1 MLTGIEPSGAY
12 VKLTWCPP
20 CFGADRDPTFSAT
33 CPVTAPTV
41 PSSGDQPANPC
52 TGGESV
58 YGRRTGGKPVYGRQI
73 CVREANPCTGP
84 SKAGWEGQK
93 ACVRRGAPLQR
104 LGSRVS
110 MTMTMEARGPLGHRG
125 QGWGWGVGRGKC
137 TGMGTE
143 APPGARRAART
154 RRQGP
159 WQSRANRGT

>member
-1 MLTGIEPSGAY
+1 MHRSQVSVTVTKINTSFFTERRCYSGASESACLKCCASVTMLTGIEPSGAY

-73 CVREANPCTGP
+73 RVRDLAKLVG
-84 SKAGWEGQK
+84 K
-93 ACVRRGAPLQR
+93 VRRRACG
-104 LGSRVS
+104 
-110 MTMTMEARGPLGHRG
+110 
-125 QGWGWGVGRGKC
+125 
-137 TGMGTE
+137 
-143 APPGARRAART
+143 GARPCSGLAA
-154 RRQGP
+154 G
-159 WQSRANRGT
+159 